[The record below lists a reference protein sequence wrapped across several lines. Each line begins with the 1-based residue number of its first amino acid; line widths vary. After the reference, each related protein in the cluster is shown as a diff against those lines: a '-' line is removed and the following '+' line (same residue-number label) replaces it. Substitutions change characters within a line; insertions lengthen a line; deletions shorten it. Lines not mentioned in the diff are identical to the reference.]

1 MSKSMGK
8 VMGKKGVIIL
18 ISAALLT
25 VALLSTVYGSLAY
38 YLPTSITMKVGSF
51 IVYSNG
57 TLAPNPNPILQFH
70 NGGTAVLT
78 FPNGTT
84 LTFNIYSINGFR
96 QLYNIEPKFFM
107 KSNWAVILPI
117 PNELKGWVM
126 IRGINITLYYV
137 GPSAM
142 SINDSTA
149 EITYT
154 LSTFVLSK
162 INRTDPELLRYIP
175 YSITMIITR
184 PEVKTLSNND
194 PEVAVYMEW
203 VGKDEL
209 GLTVFTIQQWV
220 EYDTDCVANIYWATA
235 WIDNSGVPGY
245 TFYNEI
251 TIESQEWSG
260 WGSLEV
266 PKVTFSTPASQVNVG
281 ETTSVYFGISEN
293 GYGVYGQVA
302 SATTQ
307 WTLYPIE
314 IYYVASGTAVLYAP
328 VSSGWVPVCT

>member
-1 MSKSMGK
+1 
-8 VMGKKGVIIL
+8 
-18 ISAALLT
+18 
-25 VALLSTVYGSLAY
+25 
-38 YLPTSITMKVGSF
+38 
-51 IVYSNG
+51 
-57 TLAPNPNPILQFH
+57 
-70 NGGTAVLT
+70 
-78 FPNGTT
+78 
-84 LTFNIYSINGFR
+84 
-96 QLYNIEPKFFM
+96 
-107 KSNWAVILPI
+107 
-117 PNELKGWVM
+117 M
-126 IRGINITLYYV
+126 IRGVNITLYYV

-154 LSTFVLSK
+154 LSTFVLSE

-194 PEVAVYMEW
+194 PEETVCMDW

-209 GLTVFTIQQWV
+209 GLTVFTIQQCV
-220 EYDTDCVANIYWATA
+220 EYDTDCVANIYNTTA
-235 WIDNSGVPGY
+235 WIDNSGLPVY

-251 TIESQEWSG
+251 TIGSQEWSG
-260 WGSLEV
+260 WGSLQT
-266 PKVTFSTPASQVNVG
+266 PQVTFSPPVSQVDVG

-307 WTLYPIE
+307 WTLYPTE
-314 IYYVASGTAVLYAP
+314 VYYVASGTAELNAP
-328 VSSGWVPVCT
+328 LGNGWIPVCS

>member
-38 YLPTSITMKVGSF
+38 YLPTSITMKVEAFTVYPNGI
-51 IVYSNG
+51 IV
-57 TLAPNPNPILQFH
+57 PNPILQFH
-70 NGGTAVLT
+70 NDGIAVLT

-84 LTFNIYSINGFR
+84 LTFNIYSINGFWH
-96 QLYNIEPKFFM
+96 LYNIEPKAFM

-117 PNELKGWVM
+117 PNELRGWVM
-126 IRGINITLYYV
+126 IRGVNITLYYV

-154 LSTFVLSK
+154 LSTFVLSE

-194 PEVAVYMEW
+194 PEETVCMDW

-209 GLTVFTIQQWV
+209 GLTVFTIQQCV
-220 EYDTDCVANIYWATA
+220 EYDTDCVANIYNTTA
-235 WIDNSGVPGY
+235 WIDNSGLPVY

-251 TIESQEWSG
+251 TIGSQEWSG
-260 WGSLEV
+260 WGSLQT
-266 PKVTFSTPASQVNVG
+266 PQVTFSPPVSQVDVG
-281 ETTSVYFGISEN
+281 ETTSVYFGINEN

-307 WTLYPIE
+307 WTLYPTE
-314 IYYVASGTAVLYAP
+314 VYYVASGTAELNAP
-328 VSSGWVPVCT
+328 LGNGWIPVCS